1 MPHFIRVDL
10 QRRASKNAGVKWQ
23 REDAKAGGAGLA
35 KLGQPSLDC
44 GWSATQT
51 NEPSL
56 LAEQPSVSMGPQ
68 QPYTQLPQQKPASL
82 AKVKEFT
89 IKKRIIGDSPQAN
102 DFAMEHQNSHL
113 SNQHPLLSRMSLL
126 SQEGGPSEES
136 LTARKK
142 RNSAQMMLLDE
153 PRPADLVD
161 SSV

>member
-1 MPHFIRVDL
+1 MGP
-10 QRRASKNAGVKWQ
+10 VKP
-23 REDAKAGGAGLA
+23 
-35 KLGQPSLDC
+35 GQPSLDC

-56 LAEQPSVSMGPQ
+56 LAEQPSVSAGPR
-68 QPYTQLPQQKPASL
+68 QPYAQLVQQKPASR
-82 AKVKEFT
+82 AKVKEFS
-89 IKKRIIGDSPQAN
+89 IKKRMIGDSPQAN
-102 DFAMEHQNSHL
+102 DFTMEHQNSHL

-126 SQEGGPSEES
+126 SQEEGPSEES

-153 PRPADLVD
+153 PRPGDLVD